1 VDAQEALIRQ
11 GKHNAIASVYQHTD
25 TQKGRQACRQT
36 NRHASRQTSGG
47 GDRHTDRLTDIQ
59 AGRQAGRQAGGKA
72 GRHRNKQQTGMVQL
86 TWKNSEQKSEKP
98 LTSVR
103 RVLASTVGMCLSGI
117 GPADQ
122 HFKIRSLTGCPY

>member
-1 VDAQEALIRQ
+1 MNSVDAQEALIRQ

-25 TQKGRQACRQT
+25 TQKGRHACRQT
-36 NRHASRQTSGG
+36 KRNATSLPGG
-47 GDRHTDRLTDIQ
+47 GGLKDHRAEVGED
-59 AGRQAGRQAGGKA
+59 RQAAGKA
-72 GRHRNKQQTGMVQL
+72 RRHRNKQQTGMVQL